1 MSALFACGDNAVM
14 SNLLVMAKS
23 FVASLTL
30 IALGMP
36 APAAAA
42 APAPLILKPTSAWQ
56 VDYADER
63 CRLAR
68 QFGEGKQTA
77 LLLMDRFG
85 PSEYF
90 RLTIA
95 GQVVKTFVEK
105 GDADIQFGPREEEQ
119 KLSFLK
125 GNLGKEPA
133 LVFSDSARIAPPS
146 AAETLAM
153 KNQKKTEDVVVE
165 PISED
170 RQKAVRYLRV
180 GKPLRKPVTLET
192 GSMRAPLAAVDTCI
206 ENLLTSWGVDV
217 ERHKTLSR
225 TVTPLKSPGKWIMS
239 SDYPNEML
247 SAGQPALV
255 SFRLS
260 IGPDGVPTAC
270 HIQATTRPKE
280 FDNAVCK
287 SVMRRARFSPALDA
301 QGQPLASYYQNN
313 VYFAL
318 P

>member
-14 SNLLVMAKS
+14 PNLLVMAKS
-23 FVASLTL
+23 FAASLTL
-30 IALGMP
+30 IAFAMP
-36 APAAAA
+36 ALAAAA

-63 CRLAR
+63 CRLGR
-68 QFGEGKQTA
+68 QFGEGKQTV

-85 PSEYF
+85 PGEYF
-90 RLTIA
+90 RLTIS

-105 GDADIQFGPREEEQ
+105 GDADIQFGPKEEEQ
-119 KLSFLK
+119 QLAFLK
-125 GNLGKEPA
+125 GNLDKEPA
-133 LVFSDSARIAPPS
+133 LIFSGSARIAPPS
-146 AAETLAM
+146 AAELLAI
-153 KNQKKTEDVVVE
+153 KNREKREGVVVE

-170 RQKAVRYLRV
+170 RQKAVRHLRV
-180 GKPLRKPVTLET
+180 GKPLRKPVMLET
-192 GSMRAPLAAVDTCI
+192 GSMRAPLAALDTCI
-206 ENLLTSWGVDV
+206 DNLLISWGVDV
-217 ERHKTLSR
+217 EKHKSLSR
-225 TVTPLKSPGKWIMS
+225 TVTPLKSPDKWIMS
-239 SDYPNEML
+239 SDYPNDML

-301 QGQPLASYYQNN
+301 QGQPLASYY
-313 VYFAL
+313 
-318 P
+318 